1 MLVELEPQPRSHG
14 LTRAQGEFSSPQG
27 HEGVELWQV
36 RTSLI
41 VYSPD
46 GFFYTWVS
54 SPTRSAYVG
63 ICRVYCLDDAE
74 IACEL
79 AMRVFT
85 FGLRT
90 VSPRAFSID
99 IVRFVRY
106 KYTLGRRLHSSHSVI
121 MLLRAIVRI
130 YGTMR
135 HVRK

>member
-1 MLVELEPQPRSHG
+1 M
-14 LTRAQGEFSSPQG
+14 
-27 HEGVELWQV
+27 
-36 RTSLI
+36 
-41 VYSPD
+41 
-46 GFFYTWVS
+46 
-54 SPTRSAYVG
+54 
-63 ICRVYCLDDAE
+63 YCLDDAE

-79 AMRVFT
+79 PMRVFT

-130 YGTMR
+130 YGSMR